1 MAFYTV
7 PSNIKN
13 SILAFVKNIV
23 SKTYYRAFEVIL
35 NPCCSLTGTAE
46 VSYNDD
52 NTYAIVITT
61 NESIGFLGK
70 GVATLLIDGSL
81 FTGVVTEPNTIYVE
95 TATLSAGSYDIDVT
109 VLLPTNTDANA
120 GVFKSFTIA
129 DVTFASCV

>member
-46 VSYNDD
+46 VSCNDD
-52 NTYAIVITT
+52 NTWSLTITT
-61 NESIGFLGK
+61 NEQIGFLGN
-70 GVATLLIDGSL
+70 GVVFVLVDGNI
-81 FTGVVTEPNTIYVE
+81 FTGVITEPKTIYFESVGPSVG
-95 TATLSAGSYDIDVT
+95 THD
-109 VLLPTNTDANA
+109 
-120 GVFKSFTIA
+120 A
-129 DVTFASCV
+129 DVSLFLPVNTVGNVGVLKTFTVVDVVFPSCV